1 MKETKKIDPNKVDNN
16 KDKTGKAVNVAVA
29 VAAGAAGA
37 AGATL
42 INGQPLEA
50 EEISEINTADSGA
63 PTDVV
68 EEVAEVATSGNTEA
82 VEITESAPE
91 PEALQPITDD
101 ITNGP
106 GQAQANPSS
115 GNPGNNNA
123 EVQPEPVEPVNP
135 NEIAEAII
143 AEDQI
148 DPNDID
154 MADVIDFD
162 EIGTVYTIDGDSYT
176 AAAFHDAAGNDF
188 VMVDIDGDDVFDIV
202 TDQMGNL
209 VAEVPGCITVD
220 DAEIGI
226 IDDPTYMAH
235 NEHESTDEFGS
246 DTISQDLIS

>member
-50 EEISEINTADSGA
+50 EEISEINTADAGA

-82 VEITESAPE
+82 VEITEPAPE

-106 GQAQANPSS
+106 GQA
-115 GNPGNNNA
+115 
-123 EVQPEPVEPVNP
+123 
-135 NEIAEAII
+135 
-143 AEDQI
+143 
-148 DPNDID
+148 
-154 MADVIDFD
+154 
-162 EIGTVYTIDGDSYT
+162 
-176 AAAFHDAAGNDF
+176 
-188 VMVDIDGDDVFDIV
+188 
-202 TDQMGNL
+202 
-209 VAEVPGCITVD
+209 
-220 DAEIGI
+220 
-226 IDDPTYMAH
+226 
-235 NEHESTDEFGS
+235 
-246 DTISQDLIS
+246 